1 MIIIVNFNSLFNQSN
16 WLTINSYGFTP
27 ESHGVKKKATPKTI
41 FGIKNK
47 IREVTHIYNNQP
59 LIGKIM
65 TEEERK
71 RLALK
76 RKNKKFFDDYRKS
89 ITGVAAGEKEMKIL
103 AESIDSKFINE
114 RTGAAVS
121 EEELKMMKKMLSK
134 R

>member
-1 MIIIVNFNSLFNQSN
+1 
-16 WLTINSYGFTP
+16 
-27 ESHGVKKKATPKTI
+27 
-41 FGIKNK
+41 
-47 IREVTHIYNNQP
+47 
-59 LIGKIM
+59 M

>member
-1 MIIIVNFNSLFNQSN
+1 
-16 WLTINSYGFTP
+16 
-27 ESHGVKKKATPKTI
+27 
-41 FGIKNK
+41 
-47 IREVTHIYNNQP
+47 
-59 LIGKIM
+59 M

-121 EEELKMMKKMLSK
+121 KEELELMKKMLSK

>member
-1 MIIIVNFNSLFNQSN
+1 
-16 WLTINSYGFTP
+16 
-27 ESHGVKKKATPKTI
+27 
-41 FGIKNK
+41 
-47 IREVTHIYNNQP
+47 
-59 LIGKIM
+59 M

-76 RKNKKFFDDYRKS
+76 KKQAELKAKNQQFFNEYRKS

-121 EEELKMMKKMLSK
+121 HRRIKINEKINAN

>member
-16 WLTINSYGFTP
+16 WLTINSYGFAP

-41 FGIKNK
+41 FGIKKK
-47 IREVTHIYNNQP
+47 IREVTHTYNNQP

>member
-1 MIIIVNFNSLFNQSN
+1 
-16 WLTINSYGFTP
+16 
-27 ESHGVKKKATPKTI
+27 
-41 FGIKNK
+41 
-47 IREVTHIYNNQP
+47 
-59 LIGKIM
+59 M

-89 ITGVAAGEKEMKIL
+89 ITGVAAGEKEMEIL
-103 AESIDSKFINE
+103 TKSIPDTTKEIDLKFIAE

>member
-1 MIIIVNFNSLFNQSN
+1 
-16 WLTINSYGFTP
+16 
-27 ESHGVKKKATPKTI
+27 
-41 FGIKNK
+41 
-47 IREVTHIYNNQP
+47 
-59 LIGKIM
+59 M

-89 ITGVAAGEKEMKIL
+89 ITGVAAGDKEMKIL

-121 EEELKMMKKMLSK
+121 KEELELMKKMLSK

>member
-1 MIIIVNFNSLFNQSN
+1 MIIIVDFNSLFNQSN

-27 ESHGVKKKATPKTI
+27 ESHGVKKKANPKTI
-41 FGIKNK
+41 FGIKKK

-89 ITGVAAGEKEMKIL
+89 ITGVAAGDKEMKIL

>member
-1 MIIIVNFNSLFNQSN
+1 
-16 WLTINSYGFTP
+16 
-27 ESHGVKKKATPKTI
+27 
-41 FGIKNK
+41 
-47 IREVTHIYNNQP
+47 
-59 LIGKIM
+59 M

-121 EEELKMMKKMLSK
+121 EEELKMMKKMLRK

>member
-1 MIIIVNFNSLFNQSN
+1 
-16 WLTINSYGFTP
+16 
-27 ESHGVKKKATPKTI
+27 
-41 FGIKNK
+41 
-47 IREVTHIYNNQP
+47 
-59 LIGKIM
+59 M

-121 EEELKMMKKMLSK
+121 EEELKLMKKLMLNK
-134 R
+134 

>member
-1 MIIIVNFNSLFNQSN
+1 
-16 WLTINSYGFTP
+16 
-27 ESHGVKKKATPKTI
+27 
-41 FGIKNK
+41 
-47 IREVTHIYNNQP
+47 
-59 LIGKIM
+59 M

-89 ITGVAAGEKEMKIL
+89 ITGVAAVDKEKKIL

-121 EEELKMMKKMLSK
+121 KEELELMKKMLSK